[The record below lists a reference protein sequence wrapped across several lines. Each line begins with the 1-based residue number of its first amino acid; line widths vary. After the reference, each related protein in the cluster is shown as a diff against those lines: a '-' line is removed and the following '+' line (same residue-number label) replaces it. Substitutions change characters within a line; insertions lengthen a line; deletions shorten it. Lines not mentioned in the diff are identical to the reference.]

1 MLEGCAK
8 LIVVTHP
15 EVGAVVYMF
24 SSVIPAKCRN
34 FSLVFWWSVLCDFCG
49 FGFCKLLVIS
59 LLMSWIFA
67 IL

>member
-8 LIVVTHP
+8 LIVVTHS

-34 FSLVFWWSVLCDFCG
+34 FSFAFGCFCCAIFVVLVL
-49 FGFCKLLVIS
+49 
-59 LLMSWIFA
+59 
-67 IL
+67 

>member
-8 LIVVTHP
+8 LIVVAHP

-34 FSLVFWWSVLCDFCG
+34 FSFVFGCFCCAIFVVLVL
-49 FGFCKLLVIS
+49 
-59 LLMSWIFA
+59 
-67 IL
+67 

>member
-1 MLEGCAK
+1 MLEGCAR

-34 FSLVFWWSVLCDFCG
+34 FSFVFGCFCCAIFVDLVL
-49 FGFCKLLVIS
+49 
-59 LLMSWIFA
+59 
-67 IL
+67 